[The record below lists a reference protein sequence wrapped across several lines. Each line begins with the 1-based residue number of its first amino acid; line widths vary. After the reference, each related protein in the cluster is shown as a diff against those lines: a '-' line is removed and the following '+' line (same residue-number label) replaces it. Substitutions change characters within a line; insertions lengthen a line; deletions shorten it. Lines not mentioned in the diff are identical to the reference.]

1 MSPPSSA
8 SDDDPGTSPNPF
20 ILTADSP
27 VETFALGLEIFHLAG
42 ETQRIMV
49 MRLLGMSG
57 LWNVQ
62 GTEPTRMVAEKPA
75 AFARSAEAAIKA
87 AMDGQ
92 RPDQVMAAAVEPLR
106 SKTRANVARL
116 SRRGPGLPR

>member
-1 MSPPSSA
+1 MSAPSSA
-8 SDDDPGTSPNPF
+8 SNPAPNPF
-20 ILTADSP
+20 LVP
-27 VETFALGLEIFHLAG
+27 VNGQVETFALGLEMMHLAG
-42 ETQRIMV
+42 ETQSIMV
-49 MRLLGMSG
+49 MRLLGLSG

-62 GTEPTRMVAEKPA
+62 DTESARMVAEKPA

-87 AMDGQ
+87 AMVGG

-116 SRRGPGLPR
+116 SRRGPGLPL

>member
-1 MSPPSSA
+1 MSAPG
-8 SDDDPGTSPNPF
+8 SDPKHSPARNPF
-20 ILTADSP
+20 LSP
-27 VETFALGLEIFHLAG
+27 MTGQVETFALGLEMLHLAG
-42 ETQRIMV
+42 ETQTVMV
-49 MRLLGMSG
+49 MRLLGLSG

-62 GTEPTRMVAEKPA
+62 TTESTRMVAEKPA

-87 AMDGQ
+87 AIDGQ